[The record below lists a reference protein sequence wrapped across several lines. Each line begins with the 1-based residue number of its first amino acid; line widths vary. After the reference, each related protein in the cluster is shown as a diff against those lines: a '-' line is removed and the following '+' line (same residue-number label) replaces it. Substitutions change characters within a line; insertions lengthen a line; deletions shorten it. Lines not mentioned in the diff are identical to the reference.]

1 MAVIT
6 GTNWNAYDASTM
18 TAKEIYGRTLA
29 ALAENNDR
37 IVGVTA
43 DLELSLIHI

>member
-18 TAKEIYGRTLA
+18 TAKEIYGAPLPPLRKTTT
-29 ALAENNDR
+29 
-37 IVGVTA
+37 G
-43 DLELSLIHI
+43 